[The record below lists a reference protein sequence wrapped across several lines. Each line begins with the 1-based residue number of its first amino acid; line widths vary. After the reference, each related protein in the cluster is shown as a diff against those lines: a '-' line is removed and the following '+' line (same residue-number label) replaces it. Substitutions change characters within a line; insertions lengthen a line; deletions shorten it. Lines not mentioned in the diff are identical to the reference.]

1 MKIIVFELN
10 RAYSRMTNLRIN
22 IKKNTKKLE
31 HLNRSNNVIIAVSG
45 KGGTGKT
52 LVSSL
57 LIKALSDTKK
67 DILAID
73 ADPDSNLPEAL
84 GVDVHKTVG
93 DVREELKEDTA
104 KGNIPQGMNKW
115 DILDYRVMESIIET
129 PNFDLLV
136 MGRPEGSGCYCAV
149 NNMLRRIIEN
159 LSSNYDMI
167 IIDTEA
173 GLEHLSR
180 RTTQNVDV
188 MLVVTDK
195 SKRGMLTAQRIG
207 QLADELEIKFQD
219 LYLVL
224 NRVNTE
230 NKEEILKKAKETGLE
245 MVGVIHED
253 DEVTQYDIEGRPLVE
268 LPDESNTVKAVS
280 GILSRI
286 IS

>member
-1 MKIIVFELN
+1 M
-10 RAYSRMTNLRIN
+10 
-22 IKKNTKKLE
+22 
-31 HLNRSNNVIIAVSG
+31 
-45 KGGTGKT
+45 
-52 LVSSL
+52 
-57 LIKALSDTKK
+57 
-67 DILAID
+67 
-73 ADPDSNLPEAL
+73 

-104 KGNIPQGMNKW
+104 KGRIPTGMNKW
-115 DILDYRVMESIIET
+115 DILDYKIMESIIET
-129 PNFDLLV
+129 PSFDLLV

-159 LSSNYDMI
+159 LSSNYDVI

-207 QLADELEIKFQD
+207 QLADELEIKFQE
-219 LYLVL
+219 LYLVV
-224 NRVNTE
+224 NRVNPE
-230 NKEEILKKAKETGLE
+230 NEEQILKKARETGLDIA
-245 MVGVIHED
+245 GVIFED
-253 DEVTQYDIEGRPLVE
+253 EEVTQYDIEGRPLVE
-268 LPDESNTVKAVS
+268 LPDESNTVKTVS

-286 IS
+286 RK

>member
-1 MKIIVFELN
+1 L
-10 RAYSRMTNLRIN
+10 
-22 IKKNTKKLE
+22 KNYG
-31 HLNRSNNVIIAVSG
+31 SNKVIIAVSG

-57 LIKALSDTKK
+57 LIKALSDTKN

-104 KGNIPQGMNKW
+104 KGRIPTGMNKW
-115 DILDYRVMESIIET
+115 DILDYKIMESIIET

-159 LSSNYDMI
+159 LSSNYDVI
-167 IIDTEA
+167 VIDTEA

-195 SKRGMLTAQRIG
+195 SKRGILTAQRIG
-207 QLADELEIKFQD
+207 QLAEELEIKFQE

-230 NKEEILKKAKETGLE
+230 NEEEVLKKAKETGLE
-245 MVGVIHED
+245 MVGVIYED

-268 LPDESNTVKAVS
+268 LPDESNTVKTVS

>member
-1 MKIIVFELN
+1 
-10 RAYSRMTNLRIN
+10 
-22 IKKNTKKLE
+22 
-31 HLNRSNNVIIAVSG
+31 VIIAVSG

-57 LIKALSDTKK
+57 LIKALSGREM

-104 KGNIPQGMNKW
+104 KGRIPTGMNKW
-115 DILDYRVMESIIET
+115 DILDYKIMESIIET

-195 SKRGMLTAQRIG
+195 SKRGILTAQRIG
-207 QLADELEIKFQD
+207 QLAEELEIKFQE

-230 NKEEILKKAKETGLE
+230 NEEEVLKKAKETGLE
-245 MVGVIHED
+245 MVGVIYED

-268 LPDESNTVKAVS
+268 LPDESNTVKTVS

-286 IS
+286 KVE

>member
-1 MKIIVFELN
+1 M
-10 RAYSRMTNLRIN
+10 
-22 IKKNTKKLE
+22 
-31 HLNRSNNVIIAVSG
+31 IIAVSG

-57 LIKALSDTKK
+57 LIKSLKDTEK

-84 GVDVHKTVG
+84 GVEVYKTVG
-93 DVREELKEDTA
+93 DVREDLKEDTA
-104 KGNIPQGMNKW
+104 KGRIPAGINKW
-115 DILDYRVMESIIET
+115 DILDYKIMESIIET

-149 NNMLRRIIEN
+149 NKMLRRIIEN
-159 LSSNYDMI
+159 LSSNYDVI
-167 IIDTEA
+167 VIDAEA

-195 SKRGMLTAQRIG
+195 SKRGILTAQRIG
-207 QLADELEIKFQD
+207 QLADELDIKFQD

-224 NRVNTE
+224 NRVNPE
-230 NKEEILKKAKETGLE
+230 NEDEIVQKVKETGLD
-245 MVGVIHED
+245 MVGIIHED
-253 DEVTQYDIEGRPLVE
+253 DEVTQFDIEGRPLVE
-268 LPDESNTVKAVS
+268 LPSESNTVKAVN
-280 GILSRI
+280 GILSRNLK
-286 IS
+286 

>member
-1 MKIIVFELN
+1 M
-10 RAYSRMTNLRIN
+10 
-22 IKKNTKKLE
+22 
-31 HLNRSNNVIIAVSG
+31 IIAVSG

-52 LVSSL
+52 MVSSL
-57 LIKALSDTKK
+57 LIKALSDTDL

-73 ADPDSNLPEAL
+73 ADPDSNLPETL
-84 GVDVHKTVG
+84 GIDVYKTVG
-93 DVREELKEDTA
+93 DVREDLKEDTA
-104 KGNIPQGMNKW
+104 KGRIPVGMNKW
-115 DILDYRVMESIIET
+115 DILDSHIMESIIET
-129 PNFDLLV
+129 PKYDLLA

-149 NNMLRRIIEN
+149 NNMLRKIIEN
-159 LSSNYDMI
+159 LSSNYDVI

-207 QLADELEIKFQD
+207 KLSNDLDINIKE

-224 NRVNTE
+224 NRVTTE
-230 NKEEILKKAKETGLE
+230 NEEEILQKAKNTGLK
-245 MVGVIHED
+245 MAGVIYED
-253 DEVTQYDIEGRPLVE
+253 DEVTKFDLEGRPLMD
-268 LPDESNTVKAVS
+268 LPNESNTVKAVS

-286 IS
+286 RN

>member
-1 MKIIVFELN
+1 
-10 RAYSRMTNLRIN
+10 
-22 IKKNTKKLE
+22 
-31 HLNRSNNVIIAVSG
+31 VIIAVSG

-57 LIKALSDTKK
+57 LIKALSDTKQ

-104 KGNIPQGMNKW
+104 KGRIPTGMNKW
-115 DILDYRVMESIIET
+115 DILDYKIMESIIET

-195 SKRGMLTAQRIG
+195 SKRGILTAQRIG
-207 QLADELEIKFQD
+207 QLAKELDINFKK
-219 LYLVL
+219 LYLIL
-224 NRVNTE
+224 NRVSTE
-230 NKEEILKKAKETGLE
+230 NEDEVLKKAKETGLD
-245 MVGVIHED
+245 MVGVIYED
-253 DEVTQYDIEGRPLVE
+253 DEVTKFDMEGRPLVE
-268 LPDESNTVKAVS
+268 LPDESNTVKTVS

-286 IS
+286 KSE

>member
-1 MKIIVFELN
+1 M
-10 RAYSRMTNLRIN
+10 
-22 IKKNTKKLE
+22 
-31 HLNRSNNVIIAVSG
+31 IIAVSG

-57 LIKALSDTKK
+57 LIKALSATNK

-104 KGNIPQGMNKW
+104 KGKIPPGMNKW
-115 DILDYRVMESIIET
+115 DILDYKIMESIIET

-159 LSSNYDMI
+159 LSSNYDVI

-195 SKRGMLTAQRIG
+195 SKRGILTAQRIG
-207 QLADELEIKFQD
+207 QLANELDINFKE
-219 LYLVL
+219 LYLIL
-224 NRVNTE
+224 NRVNTKNE
-230 NKEEILKKAKETGLE
+230 DEVLQKAKETGLD
-245 MVGVIHED
+245 MVGVIYED
-253 DEVTQYDIEGRPLVE
+253 DEVTEFDMEGTPLVE

-280 GILSRI
+280 GILARI
-286 IS
+286 LN

>member
-1 MKIIVFELN
+1 
-10 RAYSRMTNLRIN
+10 
-22 IKKNTKKLE
+22 
-31 HLNRSNNVIIAVSG
+31 
-45 KGGTGKT
+45 
-52 LVSSL
+52 
-57 LIKALSDTKK
+57 
-67 DILAID
+67 
-73 ADPDSNLPEAL
+73 
-84 GVDVHKTVG
+84 
-93 DVREELKEDTA
+93 
-104 KGNIPQGMNKW
+104 MNKW
-115 DILDYRVMESIIET
+115 DILDYKIMESIIET

-159 LSSNYDMI
+159 LSSNYDVI

-195 SKRGMLTAQRIG
+195 SKRGILTAQRIG
-207 QLADELEIKFQD
+207 QLAEELEIKFQE
-219 LYLVL
+219 LFLVL

-230 NKEEILKKAKETGLE
+230 NEEEVLKKAKETGLE
-245 MVGVIHED
+245 MVGVIYED

-268 LPDESNTVKAVS
+268 LPDESNTVKTVS

>member
-1 MKIIVFELN
+1 M
-10 RAYSRMTNLRIN
+10 
-22 IKKNTKKLE
+22 
-31 HLNRSNNVIIAVSG
+31 IIAVSG

-52 LVSSL
+52 LISSL
-57 LIKALSDTKK
+57 LIKSLSDTKQ

-73 ADPDSNLPEAL
+73 ADPDSNLPESL
-84 GVDVHKTVG
+84 GIDVQKTVG

-104 KGNIPQGMNKW
+104 KGRIPTGMNKW
-115 DILDYRVMESIIET
+115 DILDYKIMESIIET
-129 PNFDLLV
+129 PKFDLLA

-159 LSSNYDMI
+159 LSSNYDVI

-195 SKRGMLTAQRIG
+195 SKRGMLTAKRIG
-207 QLADELEIKFQD
+207 KLADDLDIKFKE

-224 NRVNTE
+224 NRVKDDT
-230 NKEEILKKAKETGLE
+230 KDEILQKLRK
-245 MVGVIHED
+245 
-253 DEVTQYDIEGRPLVE
+253 LVW
-268 LPDESNTVKAVS
+268 K
-280 GILSRI
+280 
-286 IS
+286 

>member
-1 MKIIVFELN
+1 M
-10 RAYSRMTNLRIN
+10 
-22 IKKNTKKLE
+22 
-31 HLNRSNNVIIAVSG
+31 IIAVSG

-57 LIKALSDTKK
+57 LIKGLSGTKK
-67 DILAID
+67 NILAID

-84 GVDVHKTVG
+84 GVEVHKTVG

-104 KGNIPQGMNKW
+104 KGRIPTGMNKW

-159 LSSNYDMI
+159 LSSNYDVI

-195 SKRGMLTAQRIG
+195 SKRGILTAQRIG
-207 QLADELEIKFQD
+207 QLAEELDINFQK
-219 LYLVL
+219 LFLVL
-224 NRVNTE
+224 NRVNAE
-230 NKEEILKKAKETGLE
+230 NKNDVLSKVKETGLE
-245 MVGVIHED
+245 LVGVIYED
-253 DEVTQYDIEGRPLVE
+253 DQVTDFDIEGRPLVE
-268 LPDESNTVKAVS
+268 LPSESNTVKAVS
-280 GILSRI
+280 GMLSRI